1 MQKNK
6 LLLIIIAFAFTSTLE
21 AQSETLGWSSLAWKS
36 TWKFPVDVELSGN
49 YRTKN
54 EWAERDSYFSEVEL
68 SYDLTKSLTTEVEW
82 RRVNNRDTNGNIQGI
97 ETWNRL
103 RVNLKYEYTPIPG
116 TLGLRVGYQRRF
128 ALSETASMGE
138 SYRLLLSYELAIKN
152 WKADPELFS
161 EYRWNQV
168 ADSNNELRYGI
179 SVARKFDAIKVGLRF
194 FLERTVNVPKIDN
207 NLTAVIDLSLQ
218 IAI

>member
-1 MQKNK
+1 MQKYRLL
-6 LLLIIIAFAFTSTLE
+6 LLLITFVLTSTLE
-21 AQSETLGWSSLAWKS
+21 AQTESLGWSSLAWKS
-36 TWKFPVDVELSGN
+36 TWKFPVDVEVSGN

-54 EWAERDSYFSEVEL
+54 DWTERDSFFSEVEL
-68 SYDLTKSLTTEVEW
+68 SYDLTKNWTTEVEW

-103 RVNLKYEYTPIPG
+103 RLNLKYEYTRIPG
-116 TLGLRVGYQRRF
+116 TLGLRLGYQRRF
-128 ALSETASMGE
+128 ALSENASIGE
-138 SYRLLLSYELAIKN
+138 SYRLLLSYEIAIQN

-168 ADSNNELRYGI
+168 EGSKNELRYGI
-179 SVARKFDAIKVGLRF
+179 STSKKFNAVKAGIRF
-194 FLERTVNVPKIDN
+194 FIEHLVDVPKSN
-207 NLTAVIDLSLQ
+207 NNFTTVVDFSLQ